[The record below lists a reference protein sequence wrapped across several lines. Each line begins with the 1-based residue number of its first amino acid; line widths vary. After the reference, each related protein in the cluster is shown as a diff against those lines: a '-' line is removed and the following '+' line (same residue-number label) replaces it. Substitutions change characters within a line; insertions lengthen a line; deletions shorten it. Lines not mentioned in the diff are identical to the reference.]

1 MKKIKYIIFTLMIMF
16 LGISFSHAAS
26 LTLTSN
32 KSTVVVG
39 NTVTITVKARE
50 AAGWEYC
57 LKYDSNIFTLT
68 SATSDTGGTCV
79 KTGSTLGGYS
89 SVTYKLKA
97 KKSGSSVITLK
108 NAAMYNDAGSQINAS
123 VGSVTVRAKT
133 QAEIE
138 ASYSTNANLSALRV
152 VDYVITPDFNKD
164 ILEYNLEVENEV
176 EKVEIKATKADRA
189 ATVSGAGEKELTE
202 GLNKFE
208 IVVTAEKGN
217 KKTYVVNI
225 TRKELDPIHV
235 EVDGF
240 KYTVVRKAN
249 ALEAPTYYTSAE
261 IEVQGEK
268 VPAFVSDITGY
279 TLVGLKDEEGNVS
292 LYRYT
297 DKGDYILYNQTSIE
311 GVVFIP
317 LYADKL
323 LNDYQLN
330 KNIKINDINVK
341 AYYGENKS
349 EYLLVYGMNAAT
361 GKTSWYR
368 YDTKDKTLQRYVE
381 EKEESVSDIY
391 FLLTIVFASTSGLAI
406 LLVIILIATNS
417 KVRKK
422 NSKLI
427 GMLQAIRD
435 AEKNEE
441 TEENEEVEEQIV
453 KNEKGKEKQKELRE
467 KQEEFMET
475 SENEIVED
483 DVEIEKIE
491 EEPKPKRGRKKKE
504 S

>member
-1 MKKIKYIIFTLMIMF
+1 MKKIKYLLF
-16 LGISFSHAAS
+16 LVVLTILSVGGVSAASFSV
-26 LTLTSN
+26 TTN
-32 KSTVVVG
+32 KNTVVVG
-39 NTVTITVKARE
+39 NSVSITVSVNGKD

-57 LKYDSNIFTLT
+57 LNYDSSVFELT
-68 SATSDTGGTCV
+68 SHNTKCILGGTLAGN
-79 KTGSTLGGYS
+79 KT
-89 SVTYKLKA
+89 VTFKLKA
-97 KKSGSSVITLK
+97 KKSGSSTFSLS
-108 NAAMYNDAGSQINAS
+108 AASILDDSANS
-123 VGSVTVRAKT
+123 VMSSKGSVTVRAKT

-138 ASYSTNANLSALRV
+138 ASYSTNANLSSLRV
-152 VDYVITPDFNKD
+152 VDHVITPEFDKN
-164 ILEYNLEVENEV
+164 ILEYNLEVENAV
-176 EKVEIKATKADRA
+176 EKVTIKASKADRA
-189 ATVSGAGEKELTE
+189 ANVNGDGEKELTE

-235 EVDGF
+235 DVDGF

-249 ALEAPTYYTSAE
+249 GLEAPTYYTSTE

-297 DKGDYILYNQTSIE
+297 DKEEYVLYNQTSVD
-311 GVVFIP
+311 GVVFVP
-317 LYADKL
+317 LYAEKL
-323 LNDYQLN
+323 LDDYQLN

-349 EYLLVYGMNAAT
+349 EYLLVYGMNVAT

-391 FLLTIVFASTSGLAI
+391 FLLTIVFASISGLAI
-406 LLVIILIATNS
+406 LLVMILIVTNT
-417 KVRKK
+417 KVRNK
-422 NSKLI
+422 NAKLI
-427 GMLQAIRD
+427 SMLKALRD
-435 AEKNEE
+435 AEKEE
-441 TEENEEVEEQIV
+441 SEEESEEVEKQIV
-453 KNEKGKEKQKELRE
+453 KNNKEKEKQKELRE

-475 SENEIVED
+475 SENEMVED
-483 DVEIEKIE
+483 DVEIEEDVE
-491 EEPKPKRGRKKKE
+491 ETKLKRGRKKKE